1 MTDLGAR
8 QRLELELI
16 LLVNSTP
23 RQPDDHVCSCDVIPD
38 LVHLCRNPT
47 YLTKYLFTYERLCSF
62 GGNTPTPCF
71 HRCRRKLRNCNKVSL
86 HFRSHKKQPPFIDP
100 YGPHLSTTNDCV
112 VYWCIQYCNCEL
124 RAPSKMSSASVL
136 LLRKSLLSR
145 HCCLLV
151 RTIATH
157 TSTRPK
163 ATHAMVQATN
173 LDVET
178 SFIRPKQQNRESE
191 AMRKFR
197 RLSGVASA
205 HNDDTNEDLL
215 VDMVAL
221 EKLASQK
228 PTPVR
233 LKDMQL
239 YACSPS
245 DSKQRLRNAQFLHK
259 ELPIRMAQRAMDL
272 LTLPHGLNETIAVR
286 NVASIYLKY
295 IEMFQ
300 NTPPPTNMK
309 EEAEFTDMLQNIILD
324 RQTIPT
330 SIAKGIAS
338 WYESNKDID
347 PEHLQEMENA
357 LYRFFTARVGLRFLT
372 QHHILSDVNRTPAG
386 PLEYAKTNLG
396 CIQVDFDPVEEIKNV
411 IDQVT
416 RQTIDCYGCCPEIEL
431 VDSSIVDKKKKK
443 SGFTYVPHHLQFMVT
458 ELLKNS
464 CRATVDKYYGED
476 KMPRRMSR
484 LKCAIKAVV
493 LHAVPWR
500 RFGSLRT
507 RRLLP

>member
-1 MTDLGAR
+1 
-8 QRLELELI
+8 
-16 LLVNSTP
+16 
-23 RQPDDHVCSCDVIPD
+23 
-38 LVHLCRNPT
+38 
-47 YLTKYLFTYERLCSF
+47 
-62 GGNTPTPCF
+62 
-71 HRCRRKLRNCNKVSL
+71 
-86 HFRSHKKQPPFIDP
+86 
-100 YGPHLSTTNDCV
+100 
-112 VYWCIQYCNCEL
+112 
-124 RAPSKMSSASVL
+124 
-136 LLRKSLLSR
+136 
-145 HCCLLV
+145 
-151 RTIATH
+151 
-157 TSTRPK
+157 
-163 ATHAMVQATN
+163 
-173 LDVET
+173 
-178 SFIRPKQQNRESE
+178 
-191 AMRKFR
+191 MRKFR

-286 NVASIYLKY
+286 KVASIYLKY

-476 KMPRRMSR
+476 KMPSIRVVVVQGKEDVTIKVCDQGGGAPRSTMEKIWKFAHSTSPSLEQETEFAKDVFSGGKIRGFGLPLARIYARYFGGELTLLSMEGHGVDAYLYLPR
-484 LKCAIKAVV
+484 LGYSSEKLPKNVKTSPGNSDSTVDLYSMEPIVTRPGAVNGGEPSAKTTTADPASIV
-493 LHAVPWR
+493 L
-500 RFGSLRT
+500 
-507 RRLLP
+507 

>member
-1 MTDLGAR
+1 
-8 QRLELELI
+8 
-16 LLVNSTP
+16 
-23 RQPDDHVCSCDVIPD
+23 
-38 LVHLCRNPT
+38 
-47 YLTKYLFTYERLCSF
+47 
-62 GGNTPTPCF
+62 
-71 HRCRRKLRNCNKVSL
+71 
-86 HFRSHKKQPPFIDP
+86 
-100 YGPHLSTTNDCV
+100 
-112 VYWCIQYCNCEL
+112 
-124 RAPSKMSSASVL
+124 
-136 LLRKSLLSR
+136 
-145 HCCLLV
+145 
-151 RTIATH
+151 
-157 TSTRPK
+157 
-163 ATHAMVQATN
+163 MVQATN

-272 LTLPHGLNETIAVR
+272 LTLPHGLNET
-286 NVASIYLKY
+286 
-295 IEMFQ
+295 
-300 NTPPPTNMK
+300 
-309 EEAEFTDMLQNIILD
+309 
-324 RQTIPT
+324 PT

-476 KMPRRMSR
+476 KMPSIRVVVVQGKEDVTIKVCDQGGGAPRSTMEKIWKFAHSTSPSLEQETEFAKDSFSGGKIRGFGLPLARIYARYFGGELTLLSMEGHGVDAYLYLPR
-484 LKCAIKAVV
+484 LGYSSEKLPKNVKTSPGNSDSTVDLYSMEPIVTRPGAVNGGEPSAKTTTADPASIV
-493 LHAVPWR
+493 L
-500 RFGSLRT
+500 
-507 RRLLP
+507 